1 MAERMA
7 CHRRNAA
14 SAERGETAIRRRC
27 GDEALATGARRPR
40 GCFPIAGNRRN
51 AASANGAEGFTL
63 VEMMAA
69 LAILLFGITALLG
82 AMSSSVA
89 QRRSTDAMLEAQAL
103 CDHALLRLQQ
113 EAVRRKAGAST
124 DLELEI
130 VPLQDQTAP
139 GFPGMTWS
147 GKAIEDENRPDVWLI
162 ELEFRWLEAGEG
174 RLAEFKRILPKQLP
188 LRDRVLRFREE
199 RTETTPR

>member
-1 MAERMA
+1 MAERI
-7 CHRRNAA
+7 A
-14 SAERGETAIRRRC
+14 SS
-27 GDEALATGARRPR
+27 
-40 GCFPIAGNRRN
+40 RRN

-124 DLELEI
+124 DLELEL
-130 VPLQDQTAP
+130 VPLQDQTSP

-162 ELEFRWLEAGEG
+162 ELEFRWLESGEG

>member
-1 MAERMA
+1 MADRVD

-14 SAERGETAIRRRC
+14 SAQGQ
-27 GDEALATGARRPR
+27 
-40 GCFPIAGNRRN
+40 
-51 AASANGAEGFTL
+51 AEGFTL
-63 VEMMAA
+63 AEMLAA
-69 LAILLFGITALLG
+69 LLILLLGVTALLG
-82 AMSSSVA
+82 AMTSSVA

-103 CDHALLRLQQ
+103 CDHALLRLQH
-113 EAVRRKAGAST
+113 ESVRRKAGAGT
-124 DLELEI
+124 DLELEL

-162 ELEFRWLEAGEG
+162 KLEFKWLESGDY
-174 RLAEFKRILPKQLP
+174 RLAEFLRILPKQLP

-199 RTETTPR
+199 SATTPR